1 MASGRS
7 ARLPPTP
14 TANVRHV
21 EVNQNNMYANRNGV
35 ADETINVLGPQLAAA
50 TSQVLDSLSEREKQM
65 IMDVLSRD
73 EGIRKRD
80 AARIM
85 YVYLLFF
92 LLSS

>member
-14 TANVRHV
+14 TTNVRHV
-21 EVNQNNMYANRNGV
+21 DVSQNNMYTNRV
-35 ADETINVLGPQLAAA
+35 TVPDETMNALSPQLAAA

-85 YVYLLFF
+85 
-92 LLSS
+92 